1 MVEKASIELVKGSSP
16 DQFIASSPRKP
27 PFKSR
32 AIAHFKR
39 RWWVHLIILAIV
51 TLVITLPL
59 VYVGYPRIAQD
70 GINDSTLRITSMKF
84 SSPKPSG
91 FYLHQVQ
98 VLGSDSIF
106 HQKLYSFNA
115 AVRLPGYGKPMMNI
129 TVPSIQANDG
139 ATIEVNQSVAFEDA
153 YIFAEFSKALLLEK
167 EVSLNIY
174 GKPRLKQAGLHTIT
188 VTYNHT
194 ITMKGLDKLAGFE
207 VLELQLDPGRDD
219 GMNAKGSVL
228 IPNPSVMTLAMVCLP
243 SFLLPLLLPPPLS
256 EVCVVSKGYPT
267 SLQCPSPATSCY
279 AMWMHTVPSRVSWIQ
294 GNVTF
299 DLSSSGTDLGPAVI
313 RELVLRPGNNTAP
326 IVANVDELAL
336 LGLFPQHPP
345 FSIDM
350 QALGNSS
357 VYDGSELPY
366 YTAALEAN
374 PITFNFDVSQA
385 LPS

>member
-1 MVEKASIELVKGSSP
+1 MVEKPSIELIEGSSP
-16 DQFIASSPRKP
+16 DQFIASSPTKP

-39 RWWVHLIILAIV
+39 RWWVHLIILTVVA
-51 TLVITLPL
+51 LVITLPL

-70 GINDSTLRITSMKF
+70 GISDSTLRITSMEI
-84 SSPKPSG
+84 SSPTPSG
-91 FYLHQVQ
+91 FHLHQVQ

-106 HQKLYSFNA
+106 HPKLYSFNG
-115 AVRLPGYGKPMMNI
+115 AVRLPGYDDPMMNI

-139 ATIEVNQSVAFEDA
+139 ATIEVNQSVVFEDA
-153 YIFAEFSKALLLEK
+153 RIFAEFSKALMLQK

-194 ITMKGLDKLAGFE
+194 ITMKGLNKLEGFQ
-207 VLELQLDPGRDD
+207 VVELKLDPGRDD

-228 IPNPSVMTLAMVCLP
+228 IPNPSVMTLAM
-243 SFLLPLLLPPPLS
+243 
-256 EVCVVSKGYPT
+256 
-267 SLQCPSPATSCY
+267 
-279 AMWMHTVPSRVSWIQ
+279 

-299 DLSSSGTDLGPAVI
+299 DLSSGGTDLGPAVI
-313 RELVLRPGNNTAP
+313 HDLVLRPGNNTAP

-336 LGLFPQHPP
+336 LGILPHHPP
-345 FSIDM
+345 FTIEM

-357 VYDGSELPY
+357 VYNGSELPY

-374 PITFNFDVSQA
+374 PIIFDFDVSQA